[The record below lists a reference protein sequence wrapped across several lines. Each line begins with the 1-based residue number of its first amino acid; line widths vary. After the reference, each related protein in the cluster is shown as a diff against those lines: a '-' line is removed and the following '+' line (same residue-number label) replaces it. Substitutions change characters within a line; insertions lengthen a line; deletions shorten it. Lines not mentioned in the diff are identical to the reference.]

1 GELRDPE
8 TIALALTA
16 AETGHLVLSSMHSGS
31 AASAVDRIVDAY
43 PAEGQAQ
50 VRVQLADALRAIVVL
65 RLLRR
70 ARGEGRIPAIEL
82 LRGTHGVSSLIREGK
97 TAQFATV
104 LQSSRREGMI
114 SLERCLAD
122 RVQAGEVRLED
133 AKAVANDPD
142 ALARYLSRPVT

>member
-1 GELRDPE
+1 
-8 TIALALTA
+8 
-16 AETGHLVLSSMHSGS
+16 MHSGS
-31 AASAVDRIVDAY
+31 AASAVERIIDAY

-70 ARGEGRIPAIEL
+70 ARGEGRIPAIEV
-82 LRGTHGVSSLIREGK
+82 LRGTHGVGSLIRERK

-142 ALARYLSRPVT
+142 ALARYLSRSVT